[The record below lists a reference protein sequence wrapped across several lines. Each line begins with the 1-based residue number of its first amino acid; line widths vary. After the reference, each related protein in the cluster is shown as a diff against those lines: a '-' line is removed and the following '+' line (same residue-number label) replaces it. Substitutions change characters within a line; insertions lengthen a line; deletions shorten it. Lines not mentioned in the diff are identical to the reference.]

1 MSKVKFKLEIINPTY
16 EIDLSEYDDLTLEIW
31 NSWGYEKKIEFLERD
46 VKLTIK
52 LRDLIQITEQN

>member
-1 MSKVKFKLEIINPTY
+1 MKVKFKLEIINPTY

-31 NSWGYEKKIEFLERD
+31 NSWSYEKKIEFFERD